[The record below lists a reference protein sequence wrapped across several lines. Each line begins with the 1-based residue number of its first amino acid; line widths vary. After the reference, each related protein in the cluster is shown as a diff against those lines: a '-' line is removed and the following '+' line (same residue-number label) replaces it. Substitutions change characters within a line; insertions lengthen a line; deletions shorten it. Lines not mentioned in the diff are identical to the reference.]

1 MRRSRNGACTV
12 PHSGSATLAQL
23 ARDLAEAPVG
33 DRRAQARH
41 QRGDEGQVVRA
52 SAGARRSARRRARG
66 SAGRRARARR
76 RRPGR
81 GSPRRAAPRRRG
93 TPGGRPARRQ
103 RFAGSATSATPW
115 RARRVG
121 IAQSKVSIPSS
132 TPRIRSSTSPIPS
145 RWRGRSGARRSS
157 SRVVQST
164 TSYIC
169 ALSWPSEP
177 PIATPSAPLA
187 ATASADCDPQ
197 VLVDAA
203 LDDRRRRAIAARWPG
218 APWSARQRRQRSSQR
233 CVRSVERGGVVAVD
247 VKRRALVEREHDVG
261 VQLGLHRH
269 RDLRADEPLGA
280 VDVGAEAHALLLDR
294 EDRAAA
300 APPPLPGAARRP

>member
-23 ARDLAEAPVG
+23 ARDLLETPVG

-41 QRGDEGQVVRA
+41 QRGDESQVVERH
-52 SAGARRSARRRARG
+52 GARRSARRRARG
-66 SAGRRARARR
+66 GAGRRGRGRR

-93 TPGGRPARRQ
+93 TPGGRPAG
-103 RFAGSATSATPW
+103 ASGSPGRPTSAVPW

-157 SRVVQST
+157 SPRGPVDHLVHLRLVL
-164 TSYIC
+164 
-169 ALSWPSEP
+169 AKRAADRDPVR
-177 PIATPSAPLA
+177 SARGGRLGGG
-187 ATASADCDPQ
+187 DPQ

-203 LDDRRRRAIAARWPG
+203 LDDRVEERPPMAGGRPAGRRG
-218 APWSARQRRQRSSQR
+218 AVVARQRVQRSSQR
-233 CVRSVERGGVVAVD
+233 WVRSVEAAV
-247 VKRRALVEREHDVG
+247 
-261 VQLGLHRH
+261 
-269 RDLRADEPLGA
+269 
-280 VDVGAEAHALLLDR
+280 
-294 EDRAAA
+294 
-300 APPPLPGAARRP
+300 